1 MKDVRKLLSEAL
13 VEICESKSLDNVTV
27 TEITRRAK
35 LTRQVFYR
43 HFVDKYDLAKYI
55 HLHDYYNALDTTE
68 IGADKGA
75 DMWGNI
81 SRAWFDVIKE
91 KPQFYQNIYRSHSG
105 GEFKRIMRTYITNF
119 YMRIVEIQLGKQ
131 VDREILFVIR
141 LYLAGATEAIND
153 WIVGGAKLSVEELNR
168 LLYLGMPEKI
178 RNLVIF
184 NELDVET
191 AKKIARNAYPE

>member
-13 VEICESKSLDNVTV
+13 VEICENKPLDNVTV
-27 TEITRRAK
+27 TEITKQAK

-55 HLHDYYNALDTTE
+55 HLHDYYSALENAVLED
-68 IGADKGA
+68 DKGV
-75 DMWGNI
+75 DMWGRV

-91 KPQFYQNIYRSHSG
+91 KAKFYQNIYRSNSG

-119 YMRIVEIQLGKQ
+119 YMGIVEQQLEKQ
-131 VDREILFVIR
+131 MDPDIFFVVQ
-141 LYLAGATEAIND
+141 LYLAGATEKIND
-153 WIVGGAKLSVEELNR
+153 WVASGAKIPVEELSR

-184 NELDVET
+184 NELDAET
-191 AKKIARNAYPE
+191 AKMIARNAYPE